1 MKILRIKSVIDM
13 TGIPRSSLYRFIKNG
28 HFPAP
33 VKLGPRAAGWPE
45 SDVLAW
51 LAGRQSA
58 ARLSLSP
65 LTLNK

>member
-13 TGIPRSSLYRFIKNG
+13 TGIPRSSLYRFVKSG

-33 VKLGPRAAGWPE
+33 IKLGPRAAGWLE
-45 SDVLAW
+45 TDIQAW
-51 LAGRQSA
+51 IAGRQSA

-65 LTLNK
+65 LNK